1 MKKEGGR
8 TSMNFHKTLK
18 KIKSNLLSLFLA
30 IAVSFIIIPTI
41 TTPLQMYA
49 DGSMTDQDGLGS
61 RKIVGGPT
69 SDRTGWLF
77 YMIDANNN
85 QVTDTKAIACSPIC
99 DRNGTPLPDSNI
111 QLVSRY
117 GQPNNNGDLTVA
129 VPSWG
134 KPFDSS
140 GHGRGSEVKQWLLAN
155 NNEKAIAIIS
165 EEFGGDHVDK
175 WLAKEEYLVFEPFY
189 WHHVYLDGIGT
200 GIWLCLTDFEWGF
213 FQQSMGFPEYGDPK
227 LSSYT
232 NGVYA
237 FCVKLEDCQE
247 IRDLGYTAPTAGKQT
262 NAEMATRNRG
272 CGIGIVWSGGVYQ
285 TTCDEPLQPN
295 CHPAPSESTGS
306 TTVIKNYRTKL
317 PNNTYTEDGCFKT
330 QNVSNKII
338 IEEEEEYKVVGW
350 VTTNA
355 TTHPI
360 DSITTNTHRVLFF
373 A

>member
-1 MKKEGGR
+1 
-8 TSMNFHKTLK
+8 MNFHRSMK
-18 KIKSNLLSLFLA
+18 KLKSNMLSLFLA

-41 TTPLQMYA
+41 TTPLQVYA
-49 DGSMTDQDGLGS
+49 DGSMTDQDGYGS

-85 QVTDTKAIACSPIC
+85 QVTDTVAVACSPIC
-99 DRNGTPLPDSNI
+99 DRNGTPLPDSNVK
-111 QLVSRY
+111 LVSRY
-117 GQPNNNGDLTVA
+117 GRPAN
-129 VPSWG
+129 VPCDIGIPSFG

-140 GHGRGSEVKQWLLAN
+140 GHGRGSEVKQFLLAN
-155 NNEKAIAIIS
+155 NSANAIKLIDTY
-165 EEFGGDHVDK
+165 FTGHTDK

-189 WHHVYLDGIGT
+189 WHHVYLNGVGT

-285 TTCDEPLQPN
+285 TTCDEPQQPN
-295 CHPAPSESTGS
+295 THPAPSESEGK
-306 TTVIKNYRTKL
+306 TTIVKNYRTLL
-317 PNNTYTEDGCFKT
+317 PDNTYTDDGCHART
-330 QNVSNKII
+330 NVSNKII

-373 A
+373 LHTKQIHHPLI

>member
-1 MKKEGGR
+1 
-8 TSMNFHKTLK
+8 MNFHRSMK
-18 KIKSNLLSLFLA
+18 KLKSNLLSIFLA

-41 TTPLQMYA
+41 TTPLQVYA

-61 RKIVGGPT
+61 KKIVGGPT
-69 SDRTGWLF
+69 SDRTGWLY
-77 YMIDANNN
+77 YMIDTNNN
-85 QVTDTKAIACSPIC
+85 QVSNTVAVACSPIC
-99 DRNGTPLPDSNI
+99 DRNGTQLPDSNVRLI
-111 QLVSRY
+111 SRY
-117 GQPNNNGDLTVA
+117 GEKANGHEEGI
-129 VPSWG
+129 PPWG

-140 GHGRGSEVKQWLLAN
+140 GHGRGSEVKQYLLAN
-155 NNEKAIAIIS
+155 NNAEAINIIS
-165 EEFGGDHVDK
+165 LNFPGDHVDK

-189 WHHVYLDGIGT
+189 WHHVYLNGIGT
-200 GIWLCLTDFEWGF
+200 GIWLCLTDLGWGY
-213 FQQSMGFPEYGDPK
+213 FQQMAGFPEYGDPK

-285 TTCDEPLQPN
+285 TTCDEPLQPA
-295 CHPAPSESTGS
+295 CHPAPLESTGS
-306 TTVIKNYRTKL
+306 TTVVKNYRTLL
-317 PNNTYTEDGCFKT
+317 PDNTYTEDGCHART
-330 QNVSNKII
+330 NVSNKII

-360 DSITTNTHRVLFF
+360 DSITTNTHRGVIFLHT
-373 A
+373 